1 MSGRIV
7 LNELHPSGSLPINVP
22 INILK
27 GKIRNNIQITIAGL
41 VISLNYGKT
50 KCFSM

>member
-1 MSGRIV
+1 MSGKIV
-7 LNELHPSGSLPINVP
+7 LSKLHPTGSLPVNVP

-41 VISLNYGKT
+41 VIIWNCAKT
-50 KCFSM
+50 KSFPM